1 MQNYILTTCIVT
13 SITADCLGA
22 IGNMT
27 MNYMI
32 MSSLLMLAVVPLS
45 RARRYIRQGSCLNTA
60 YLIATMCLVY
70 QAVLNWRIPGL
81 LQLLPQT
88 HQDKPLGTCQVQ
100 AWLRVHCRHYLS
112 QAAHCVELS
121 LQLVESDLGRQL
133 CPALLCGCAVH
144 WWVLLTPLQEG
155 FWH

>member
-1 MQNYILTTCIVT
+1 MWMQNYIFTLCTVT

-22 IGNMT
+22 IRNMT

-32 MSSLLMLAVVPLS
+32 MSSLLILAVVPLS
-45 RARRYIRQGSCLNTA
+45 RVRNNIRQGSCLNTGD
-60 YLIATMCLVY
+60 LIATMCLVY

-81 LQLLPQT
+81 LQLLPQS

-100 AWLRVHCRHYLS
+100 GWLWVHCRHYLS

-121 LQLVESDLGRQL
+121 QLIES
-133 CPALLCGCAVH
+133 H
-144 WWVLLTPLQEG
+144 
-155 FWH
+155 